1 VLGLPVHLYGLNEVS
16 NARFT
21 RVPREL
27 FDAWYQQLTAA
38 GLRVRMSSQAR
49 LEDNGGCGRLVA
61 THRAEGRLPV
71 LR

>member
-1 VLGLPVHLYGLNEVS
+1 VHLYGFNEVS
-16 NARFT
+16 HSRFARVSRAQF
-21 RVPREL
+21 EAL
-27 FDAWYQQLTAA
+27 YQQLTAA

-61 THRAEGRLPV
+61 THRERARLPV